1 LSRAEFALALK
12 IVDIRLK
19 MLIDIR
25 TTSVPE

>member
-1 LSRAEFALALK
+1 LSRAVFALALK

-25 TTSVPE
+25 TPSVPA